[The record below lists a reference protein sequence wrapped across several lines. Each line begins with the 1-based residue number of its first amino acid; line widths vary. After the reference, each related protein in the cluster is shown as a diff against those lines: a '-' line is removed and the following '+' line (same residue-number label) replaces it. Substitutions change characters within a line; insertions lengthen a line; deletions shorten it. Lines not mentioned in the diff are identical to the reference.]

1 MAESETQTILR
12 KEVRAQAP
20 EVSARAARRRA
31 KASADVEVLN
41 GAARFRKW
49 WVPYA
54 WMALPLA
61 AVFAFY
67 IFPFANTILLSLTN
81 AKPLGTGTFI
91 GFQNYVTLATDTK
104 FLGALLN
111 SAVYVVGVVPFMTF
125 IPLLIA
131 VLVQKNIP
139 GIGIFRS
146 LYYLPAISSVV
157 IVALAWSFLLKD
169 DGMINEGLKAVG
181 AIHQSLPFLSERWL
195 LLGSAMV
202 LTLWKGIPYY
212 MILYLS
218 ALANVDRS
226 LYEAAQMDGAGP
238 VRRFWSITVPGVR
251 IMMYLVAVLTAIG
264 SMKVFT
270 EVFLLSNGTGGIA
283 GSASTL
289 AMYIREV
296 GIADSTYGSMGLAS
310 AASVVLFVITI
321 GLMISSRR
329 LNRKVEES

>member
-1 MAESETQTILR
+1 MTDLKTQTILR
-12 KEVRAQAP
+12 EESRTGARASARDSRRRQPKEVQ
-20 EVSARAARRRA
+20 
-31 KASADVEVLN
+31 VLN

-49 WVPYA
+49 WVPYV

-67 IFPFANTILLSLTN
+67 IFPFANTLLLSLTN
-81 AKPLGTGTFI
+81 AKPLGSGTFI
-91 GFQNYVTLATDTK
+91 GLENYVTLATDQK
-104 FLGALLN
+104 FLNALLN
-111 SAVYVVGVVPFMTF
+111 SVIYAIGVVPFMTF
-125 IPLLIA
+125 IPLLVA
-131 VLVQKNIP
+131 LLVQKNIP
-139 GIGIFRS
+139 GIGLFRS
-146 LYYLPAISSVV
+146 LYYLPAIASVV

-169 DGMINEGLKAVG
+169 DGMINEALKTVG
-181 AIHQSLPFLSERWL
+181 VIHQSLPFLTERWL
-195 LLGSAMV
+195 LLSSAMV

-226 LYEAAQMDGAGP
+226 LYEAAQMDGAGA

-251 IMMYLVAVLTAIG
+251 IMMYLVAVLSAIG

-296 GIADSTYGSMGLAS
+296 GIADSTYGSLGLAG
-310 AASVVLFVITI
+310 AASVALFAITI
-321 GLMISSRR
+321 GLMIASRR